1 MQRECH
7 HYRWR
12 ASARPNMVRA
22 LLSEWR
28 KLLSPRGWLRRQ
40 NFGRGKTPVP
50 HLREFKKMSE
60 TIERVKQKQGIISKI
75 QDIFTLGY
83 STKEDLRELDKKL
96 RDYYYADFKSL
107 RHRWE
112 EIYLEALNAKQPN
125 GADYKKGIQVTDRVA
140 EKINRADYGYA
151 GLMDR
156 KGHIRENELAKVF
169 DYDKALGADINM
181 IEQTV
186 EELYRDV
193 EAEKWSEAPVK
204 VRAIKLMLLDL
215 ETKWD
220 SREREFRPLEV

>member
-1 MQRECH
+1 
-7 HYRWR
+7 
-12 ASARPNMVRA
+12 
-22 LLSEWR
+22 
-28 KLLSPRGWLRRQ
+28 
-40 NFGRGKTPVP
+40 
-50 HLREFKKMSE
+50 MSE
-60 TIERVKQKQGIISKI
+60 TIDKVKQKQGIVSKI

-96 RDYYYADFKSL
+96 RDNFYADFKSL

-125 GADYKKGIQVTDRVA
+125 GDQYKKVIQITDRVA

-169 DYDKALGADINM
+169 DYDKALGESIQTV
-181 IEQTV
+181 EQIV
-186 EELYRDV
+186 EELYQDM
-193 EAEKWSEAPVK
+193 EAEKWTEAPAK
-204 VRAIKLMLLDL
+204 VRAVKMMLLDL

-220 SREREFRPLEV
+220 GREKEFRPLEV

>member
-1 MQRECH
+1 
-7 HYRWR
+7 
-12 ASARPNMVRA
+12 
-22 LLSEWR
+22 
-28 KLLSPRGWLRRQ
+28 
-40 NFGRGKTPVP
+40 
-50 HLREFKKMSE
+50 MSQ
-60 TIERVKQKQGIISKI
+60 TIDKVKQKQGIISKI

-125 GADYKKGIQVTDRVA
+125 GDDYKKVIQVTDRVA

-169 DYDKALGADINM
+169 DYDKAIGEDIKS

-186 EELYRDV
+186 EELYRDM
-193 EAEKWSEAPVK
+193 EAEKWTETPAK
-204 VRAIKLMLLDL
+204 VRAVKLMLLDL

-220 SREREFRPLEV
+220 SREKEFRPIEV